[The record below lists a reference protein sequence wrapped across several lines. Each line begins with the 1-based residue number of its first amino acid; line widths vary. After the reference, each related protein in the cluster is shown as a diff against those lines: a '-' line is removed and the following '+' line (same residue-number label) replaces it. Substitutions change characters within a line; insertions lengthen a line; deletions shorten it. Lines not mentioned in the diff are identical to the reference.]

1 MKTLEDLK
9 NVASAATQGSWEIE
23 LDDVDS
29 DVIRG
34 VGPLTCWEYIFDR
47 YKNLEA
53 DVTFVSTFNPSLV
66 SALLDE
72 VMAGR
77 EKNEWA
83 HNWKDSEKYDKARE
97 RLDAILRGE

>member
-9 NVASAATQGSWEIE
+9 AIASAVNVTSVESEDFNGMLL
-23 LDDVDS
+23 LDHTMRGHLAYEMPKD
-29 DVIRG
+29 IRD
-34 VGPLTCWEYIFDR
+34 YI
-47 YKNLEA
+47 A
-53 DVTFVSTFNPSLV
+53 TFNPELV

-72 VMAGR
+72 VLAGR